1 MNTKLRNFLKTVF
14 FPVVIIVRGYR
25 RLLVSK
31 SFVARRLFRYDRS
44 RFLKYAGCF
53 NGKEEESSLARV
65 IMAYHVVEKGLTMP
79 RRRLDFGHD
88 AVINLIMCIENHIR
102 NYGYDETQIK
112 HAIGCIKEYYEL
124 HQESQFDMTQ
134 NPTFWERVKNF
145 YDQNRDVVTSCQK
158 SVHRKDFYK
167 DKNAPFPLFASSRHT
182 VRHFEG
188 KVEYSRIEDSVK
200 LAMTAPS
207 ACNRQYVKVY
217 CVSNHSVR
225 DKILSLQNG
234 NRGFGSDAD
243 KLLVI
248 VADQNGVRWPEERN
262 DIYTNAGIFIMNLSY
277 ALHYNEIASCIL
289 NWSVSPV
296 IDKKL
301 RQLLD
306 LKPSETLVAM
316 LACGNAPEYMM
327 IASSPRKDII
337 DILKETV

>member
-1 MNTKLRNFLKTVF
+1 MNVRFKTVLKIVFSPILHF
-14 FPVVIIVRGYR
+14 FRSVKKIVVLQHI
-25 RLLVSK
+25 
-31 SFVARRLFRYDRS
+31 FRYDLS
-44 RFLKYAGCF
+44 RFKKYAGCF
-53 NGKEEESSLARV
+53 NGKEKEASLAKV

-88 AVINLIMCIENHIR
+88 AVMNLITSIESHIC

-112 HAIGCIKEYYEL
+112 HATGCIKEYYEFHL
-124 HQESQFDMTQ
+124 KSQFDMTK
-134 NPTFWERVKNF
+134 NSAFWNRVKQF
-145 YDQNRDVVTSCQK
+145 YDQNGDVITSSQK
-158 SVHRKDFYK
+158 SVYRKDFYK

-243 KLLVI
+243 KLLVV
-248 VADQNGVRWPEERN
+248 VADLNGVRWPEERN

-296 IDKKL
+296 IDKKV

-327 IASSPRKDII
+327 IASSPRKDIT